1 MIMKEIQITAKFKIH
16 KGKLEEFKKI
26 AADCV
31 VAVAKNEKGKGA
43 IQYDWFFSPDETE
56 CVVRETYVDSDAVMA
71 HMGNVG
77 EMLGQLLAMSGFELE
92 VYGNPSEE
100 LQKAAAALNPKV
112 YSFYQGI

>member
-1 MIMKEIQITAKFKIH
+1 MKEIQINAKFKIYS
-16 KGKLEEFKKI
+16 GKVAEFKKI

-31 VAVAKNEKGKGA
+31 VAVAENEKGKGA
-43 IQYDWFFSPDETE
+43 VRYDWFFNPEETV
-56 CVVRETYVDSDAVMA
+56 CIVREIYTDSNAVLP

-77 EMLGQLLAMSGFELE
+77 ELLGQLIAMSDFELE